1 MPSPTIYF
9 NLRSPY
15 SWLALEDLAARYPQ
29 LVGALQWRPYW
40 DPDEESIAALK
51 QAGGKFAYTQMSREK
66 HFYILQDVK
75 RLAGDRGLAATW
87 PLDRDPCW
95 EVPHLACL
103 AAESSG
109 KMPALAYAL
118 SRARWMHGKNIC
130 DRDTVAAVV
139 DSLGLN
145 GPELA
150 GAEAD
155 PAIRESGTR
164 MLLAAHRDGVF
175 GVPFFVSGRARYW
188 GVERLEAF
196 VSEVGSR
203 GTDEGCRGTT
213 DIETSHPDCGP
224 VLLSASSSDAG
235 HAGGCG

>member
-1 MPSPTIYF
+1 MMPCPTLYF

-29 LVGALQWRPYW
+29 IVGELRWRPYW
-40 DPDEESIAALK
+40 DPDDQSIAALE
-51 QAGGKFAYTQMSREK
+51 QVGGSFAYTQMSREK

-75 RLAGDRGLAATW
+75 RLAADRGFSVTW
-87 PLDRDPCW
+87 PLDREPCW
-95 EVPHLACL
+95 EVPHLACI
-103 AAESSG
+103 AAEPSG

-130 DRDTVAAVV
+130 DHDTVAEVAS
-139 DSLGLN
+139 SLGLN

-155 PAIRESGTR
+155 PAIRDSGTR

-175 GVPFFVSGRARYW
+175 GVPFFVRGRARYW
-188 GVERLEAF
+188 GVERLDTF
-196 VSEVGSR
+196 VSDLRCSGAA
-203 GTDEGCRGTT
+203 
-213 DIETSHPDCGP
+213 DIESPHHDGGP
-224 VLLSASSSDAG
+224 AVHSKPSSDTG